1 MENQL
6 PTEKQPNQIVKKE
19 WITPEMQEINIKTGG
34 TPNPGE
40 GGGYTYL
47 FS

>member
-19 WITPEMQEINIKTGG
+19 WITPEMQEINVNTGAAYG
-34 TPNPGE
+34 PE
-40 GGGYTYL
+40 AS
-47 FS
+47 FAMS